1 MVYMNFSGAS
11 AAKLAGLTAPFAE
24 DGASRSKAKNCTL
37 GERSFPCGRPKKP
50 GRQTR
55 FFDVKRSN
63 QQRMMLL
70 E

>member
-11 AAKLAGLTAPFAE
+11 AAKLARLTAPLAE

-37 GERSFPCGRPKKP
+37 GKDLFLVVDQKSPAGKH
-50 GRQTR
+50 GSSTR
-55 FFDVKRSN
+55 NAAISN
-63 QQRMMLL
+63 